1 MKILIIGN
9 GFLATSIAE
18 KLESEGHEI
27 LIFSRTE
34 NTRIR
39 MQQVLGN
46 IFDFE
51 NFVKVLKWKPQVILH
66 TAWITTPG
74 LYRSDISN
82 ILYADFT
89 TKLAKSAANSDIE
102 HLIIL
107 GTCAEYGHQS
117 GPSTAGQT
125 ILSPTSL
132 YAQQKV
138 IALNSVRELLQH
150 SDLRFTWARIFYP
163 YGPNQDANRLI
174 PRIIYS
180 LKNREPI
187 VLADISSIYDWITT
201 RDIASAISWILAS
214 DLPMEIDVGTS
225 FGFTNLELLRTLE
238 ELLQTSNQLGAG
250 ETHNLGQNEVFVVG
264 KTSPLLNSGWSPA
277 DSLISGLE
285 WALLR

>member
-150 SDLRFTWARIFYP
+150 SDLRFTWARIF
-163 YGPNQDANRLI
+163 
-174 PRIIYS
+174 
-180 LKNREPI
+180 
-187 VLADISSIYDWITT
+187 
-201 RDIASAISWILAS
+201 
-214 DLPMEIDVGTS
+214 
-225 FGFTNLELLRTLE
+225 
-238 ELLQTSNQLGAG
+238 
-250 ETHNLGQNEVFVVG
+250 
-264 KTSPLLNSGWSPA
+264 
-277 DSLISGLE
+277 
-285 WALLR
+285 